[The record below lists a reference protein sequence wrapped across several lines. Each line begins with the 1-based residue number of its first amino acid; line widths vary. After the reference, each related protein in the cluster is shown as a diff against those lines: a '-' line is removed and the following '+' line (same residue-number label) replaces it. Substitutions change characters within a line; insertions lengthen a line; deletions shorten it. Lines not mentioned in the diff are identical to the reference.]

1 MEAPRHS
8 AALALFLAL
17 SVCPAFSA
25 RAQEISNP
33 ELFEKSI
40 AAAREAIEHYGV
52 YHDPTALRRVADVGY
67 RLAVVSDFRDF
78 PFTFYLVDMPVPNAF
93 ALPGGQ
99 IFVTRGMLGLGLSDD
114 MLAAL
119 LGHEIAHVTKRHGT
133 RLQKRATLLN
143 TLSQVLLLG
152 VLIGVDDQPEN
163 PNDPYGYTGSRK
175 GSLVQG
181 AAATGVVVSEL
192 LLRNYSREF
201 EDEADDEGQRLAAG
215 AGFDPDGARQLWEL
229 MNQRLPQSNTY
240 GYWRTH
246 PFSDSRMRSANA
258 RAAELTILPGKP
270 AEDYRA
276 NTQKVLL
283 EFTPKEKKAGEKKEG
298 EQKEGEKKETITR
311 FLENSALTAW
321 PRGGRAEQ
329 IRLARLHDAR
339 ENERKEPEIG
349 RDYGQLVRAYRE
361 QIEEVRALTP
371 DTPFLAQLETEMS
384 ELRTEADGLY
394 PKAQAVLAGEIFE
407 TPFLVSFLSNYPT
420 APEAPRVALALGDA
434 YSRLG
439 RQSDAVEQYL
449 RAAETG
455 PGTPEGERA
464 LAGLRNLASFLTQ
477 LAALEQLGSTAGDET
492 LRRLADERLDQLA
505 SSYDAIENGA
515 EYLRRFPD
523 GDHAVKVSE
532 RLETLAKN
540 LYGEVLLYQAVG
552 DNVKALEKIQLILT
566 HAPLTTAADRLRE
579 NAELEG

>member
-1 MEAPRHS
+1 MRKTCVYATLT
-8 AALALFLAL
+8 LALVVASFAAAI
-17 SVCPAFSA
+17 PA
-25 RAQEISNP
+25 RAQQISNP
-33 ELFEKSI
+33 DLFEKS
-40 AAAREAIEHYGV
+40 AGAAREALEQYAV
-52 YHDPTALRRVADVGY
+52 YDDPAALRRVTDIGY

-78 PFTFYLVDMPVPNAF
+78 PFTFYLIDMPAPNAF

-114 MLAAL
+114 MLAGL

-143 TLSQVLLLG
+143 TLSSVLLLG

-215 AGFDPDGARQLWEL
+215 AGFDPDGARQLWEV
-229 MNQRLPQSNTY
+229 MSQRLPQSNTY

-246 PFSDSRMRSANA
+246 PFSDSRMRSATA
-258 RAAELTILPGKP
+258 RAEELAILSGKP

-276 NTQKVLL
+276 ATQKLLL
-283 EFTPKEKKAGEKKEG
+283 EFTPKDTKNEG
-298 EQKEGEKKETITR
+298 LTR
-311 FLENSALTAW
+311 FLEDAALTAW
-321 PRGGRAEQ
+321 PKGSRAEQ

-339 ENERKEPEIG
+339 EQERKRPETG
-349 RDYGQLVRAYRE
+349 RDYGKLVRAWRQ
-361 QIEEVRALTP
+361 QIEEVRALSP
-371 DTPFLAQLETEMS
+371 DTPFLAQLETEMAD
-384 ELRTEADGLY
+384 LRAEAEALY
-394 PKAQAVLAGEIFE
+394 PKAQTVLAGEVYE

-420 APEAPRVALALGDA
+420 APEAVRVALDLGDA

-439 RQSDAVEQYL
+439 RQSDGVEQYL
-449 RAAETG
+449 RAVELG

-464 LAGLRNLASFLTQ
+464 LTGLRHLAPHLTE
-477 LAALEQLGSTAGDET
+477 LAALERLGSAPGDAA
-492 LRRLADERLDQLA
+492 LRQLADERLDQLV
-505 SSYDAIENGA
+505 STFDDVTVGA
-515 EYLRRFPD
+515 EYLRRYPD
-523 GDHAVKVSE
+523 GAHAEKVSE

-566 HAPLTTAADRLRE
+566 YAPFTTAADRLRE
-579 NAELEG
+579 SAELES